1 MEIPVYNPHKIDYG
15 LVIQDKFSLLRK
27 AFDYLTKNCEHPYH
41 HEWQN
46 FCHAEQSW
54 LNDYALFMACKDY
67 FDGKEWVKWTE
78 DIAHPSKA
86 QKKDHWRI
94 KLSSHVAFYTFI
106 QFLFYKQ
113 WHNLREYAHQ
123 KGILIIGD
131 LPIFT
136 SYDSSDVW
144 ANKDLFFI
152 RDNGYPTEVAGVP
165 PDYFSK
171 TGQLWGNPLYDWAY
185 HKKHGYTWWI
195 SRLAH
200 TLKQVDIVRIDHFRG
215 FESYWAIPY
224 GEKTAIYGTWKK
236 KVLEKI
242 CLMLLCISWVNI
254 FQ

>member
-1 MEIPVYNPHKIDYG
+1 MIDYTSYATDKRMSGILLHPTSIPSPYGIGDLGTGAYAFIDFLADSKQTLWQVLPLGPTGYGDSPYQSFSSFAGQPLIISPEVLIEDGLLIRGDMEIPVYNPHKIDYG

-86 QKKDHWRI
+86 QKDHWRI

-152 RDNGYPTEVAGVP
+152 R
-165 PDYFSK
+165 
-171 TGQLWGNPLYDWAY
+171 
-185 HKKHGYTWWI
+185 
-195 SRLAH
+195 R
-200 TLKQVDIVRIDHFRG
+200 
-215 FESYWAIPY
+215 
-224 GEKTAIYGTWKK
+224 
-236 KVLEKI
+236 
-242 CLMLLCISWVNI
+242 
-254 FQ
+254 